1 MFVSALPPSSTFAD
15 FGGQGHHVFQEL
27 LDFPRP
33 WPGGC
38 PCGIGLSEAQAV
50 ELVGGWRVSF
60 RRVPWAAQRRPF
72 VVAGAGELEHD
83 PKLSSSMASLTN
95 RLDKSQFTG
104 KGHSTLYPPYAL
116 SATT

>member
-38 PCGIGLSEAQAV
+38 PCGNGLSEAQAV
-50 ELVGGWRVSF
+50 EGAELVGERRVSF
-60 RRVPWAAQRRPF
+60 RRLPWAAQRWPF

-83 PKLSSSMASLTN
+83 QGSF
-95 RLDKSQFTG
+95 DK
-104 KGHSTLYPPYAL
+104 
-116 SATT
+116 